1 MDFTIPSDC
10 PSDRARGLSKGLRT
24 AVDKVIT
31 KQKIVRVMSQLRS
44 GRDSVSPELY
54 AMHVMPVL
62 DFLKLDVLM
71 PHEACVAQGT
81 VVPVPM
87 GGRVLFASVS
97 RGSRIDVPAWTC
109 CGGASLF
116 GRRWR
121 RGVKVGCEGGASGV
135 SGASRAERRVPT
147 KEWRANE
154 GSEGACSPLF
164 CSPSRGKQRGRLFGE
179 RVVCHSCP

>member
-81 VVPVPM
+81 VVPVPL

-109 CGGASLF
+109 CGGAPLF

-164 CSPSRGKQRGRLFGE
+164 CSPSRGKRGRLFGE
-179 RVVCHSCP
+179 RVVSQCP